1 MLRFILNRLL
11 QAIPTIWVIIT
22 LTFFLIM
29 NAPGDPF
36 SEDREMREETRQ
48 QLEEYY
54 GLDKP
59 LLTQYFIYLKKLAT
73 FDFGLSFKQ
82 EGREVNEIIA
92 ESFPVSLELG
102 LLALTIA
109 LLIGIPSGIIAAAK
123 KNTGLDYAPMSFAMI
138 GICMPT
144 FVIGPILGLVFGI
157 WLGWFN
163 VAGWFSFQDRIL
175 PALTLGLAYA
185 AYIARLTRSGMLETM
200 GLDYIR
206 TARAK
211 GLEEKTVVLKHAL
224 RGGIMPVVSYLGP
237 ALAGMISGSFVVET
251 VFQIP
256 GLGRYFIDAAL
267 NRDYTMILGTTIF
280 YATLIILANLLVDIC
295 QTLLD
300 PRIRKG

>member
-1 MLRFILNRLL
+1 
-11 QAIPTIWVIIT
+11 
-22 LTFFLIM
+22 M

-36 SEDREMREETRQ
+36 SEDREMREETRK

-59 LLTQYFIYLKKLAT
+59 LLTQYLLYIQKLAT
-73 FDFGLSFKQ
+73 FDLGLSFKQ
-82 EGREVNEIIA
+82 EGRGVNEIIA

-102 LLALTIA
+102 LIALTIA
-109 LLIGIPSGIIAAAK
+109 LLIGIPSGVLAAAR
-123 KNTGLDYAPMSFAMI
+123 KNTSLDYAPMGIAMI
-138 GICMPT
+138 GVCLPT

-163 VAGWFSFQDRIL
+163 VAGWFSIQDRIL

-185 AYIARLTRSGMLETM
+185 AYIARLTRSGMLETLSM
-200 GLDYIR
+200 DYIR

-211 GLEEKTVVLKHAL
+211 GLGERTVLLKHAF

-251 VFQIP
+251 IFQIP
-256 GLGRYFIDAAL
+256 GLGRYFIDGAL

-280 YATLIILANLLVDIC
+280 YATLIIAANLLVDIC

-300 PRIRKG
+300 PRIRKA